1 MLSRAERV
9 TGLLILV
16 AGAIITL
23 YPIAVLVSTAFQPL
37 SSGGGISFDHPLSFS
52 AFGYAWRAG
61 NFSTYMVN
69 TVIVTVT
76 VVVVSAVVAVM
87 AGYAVALIKPPG
99 AKLILYIAILGFI
112 LPVEALIVPW
122 YYQFLRLNLINTYW
136 AMILP
141 QIAQSV
147 AFGTFWMSTVFRSL
161 PASLSES
168 AMLDGASR
176 WTLLWRILT
185 PNAAPGVRT
194 MAALVFVWTWNS
206 FLLPLVMVS
215 NQSMYV
221 VTVGLS
227 NFQGSHFNNYAA
239 LAAGSVIAALP
250 VVVVYLFTQ
259 RRFISGLLAG
269 SVVE

>member
-1 MLSRAERV
+1 MLSRAERAV
-9 TGLLILV
+9 SLLIL
-16 AGAIITL
+16 ASAAILTL
-23 YPIAVLVSTAFQPL
+23 YPIAILLSTALEPL
-37 SSGGGISFDHPLSFS
+37 KSGGGISFDHAVSFS
-52 AFGYAWRAG
+52 AFGYAWQAG
-61 NFSTYMVN
+61 NFSSYMLN
-69 TVIVTVT
+69 TAIVTVA
-76 VVVVSAVVAVM
+76 VVAVSAVVAVM
-87 AGYAVALIKPPG
+87 SGYAVALIRPPG
-99 AKLILYIAILGFI
+99 AKLVLYVAILGFI

-122 YYQFLRLNLINTYW
+122 YYQFQPLGLINTYW

-176 WTLLWRILT
+176 WTVLWRILT

-215 NQSMYV
+215 SQSLYV

-250 VVVVYLFTQ
+250 VVAVYLFTQ

>member
-1 MLSRAERV
+1 MMSRAERII
-9 TGLLILV
+9 GLLILV

-37 SSGGGISFDHPLSFS
+37 SSGGGISFHHPLSFS
-52 AFGYAWRAG
+52 AFTYAWRAG
-61 NFSTYMVN
+61 SFSTYMVN
-69 TVIVTVT
+69 TVIVTVV

-87 AGYAVALIKPPG
+87 AGYAVALIRPPG

-185 PNAAPGVRT
+185 PNAGPGVRT

-215 NQSMYV
+215 NQSLYV